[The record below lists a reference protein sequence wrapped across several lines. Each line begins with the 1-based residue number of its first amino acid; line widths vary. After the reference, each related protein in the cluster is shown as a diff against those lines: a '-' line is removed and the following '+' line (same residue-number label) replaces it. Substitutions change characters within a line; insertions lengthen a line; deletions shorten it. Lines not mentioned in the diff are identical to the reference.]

1 MNSSQTIKS
10 IKPQLTVDLTK
21 RLSSEESE
29 TLINDPIPPSIVNST
44 FNNTTITSIIKQYTD
59 SIKKFNITGSVLDLC
74 CLNDLENKLNMS
86 SYDWKLFSTL
96 IHHLKQIECNEMISS
111 IKQQPQQQQ
120 QQQHNQSYTLPCK
133 HHKLNE
139 IDQLSVLSDI
149 RKDQL
154 LMNTISDTS
163 LTVKSAPVIK
173 HYNDLNNNELKQNE
187 YKNNDNQMNHQ
198 DNITLSNNRSL
209 SMIGVNRLNGN
220 IHVPRYN
227 KSTIETSKQYL
238 HCNTTSEQVINN
250 ISIPCD
256 KHQSILLHNHNNEM
270 KSYQYHHDNQLYS
283 YRQAKHYKS
292 LEYNE
297 NDEFNSNS
305 VYLNKPNEM
314 LHHSV
319 ELPIIRSHEV
329 KKIIQPQSS
338 TMHHINTTNDYIGIT
353 RKDST
358 STSLAG
364 EIGDEVADMSQISN
378 DEEDNDNGSLLSDQ
392 KLQRKQIKQSSST
405 SKHID
410 TVLYHHEC
418 DCKYWYTHEHQPKH
432 HEHYQIEHIQHQSIK
447 LPNHKINSNIQN
459 DQFNSSLD
467 TLSTTTNSTCND
479 DSSNTSLTNDNAS
492 KHSQLD
498 VISINS
504 CDQLTSEYSSDN
516 TANSK

>member
-1 MNSSQTIKS
+1 
-10 IKPQLTVDLTK
+10 
-21 RLSSEESE
+21 
-29 TLINDPIPPSIVNST
+29 
-44 FNNTTITSIIKQYTD
+44 
-59 SIKKFNITGSVLDLC
+59 
-74 CLNDLENKLNMS
+74 
-86 SYDWKLFSTL
+86 
-96 IHHLKQIECNEMISS
+96 
-111 IKQQPQQQQ
+111 
-120 QQQHNQSYTLPCK
+120 
-133 HHKLNE
+133 
-139 IDQLSVLSDI
+139 
-149 RKDQL
+149 
-154 LMNTISDTS
+154 
-163 LTVKSAPVIK
+163 
-173 HYNDLNNNELKQNE
+173 
-187 YKNNDNQMNHQ
+187 
-198 DNITLSNNRSL
+198 
-209 SMIGVNRLNGN
+209 MIGVNRLNGN

-283 YRQAKHYKS
+283 YRKAKHYKS

-297 NDEFNSNS
+297 NDEYNDLIPEIVGTIKQEEMLNDDIDTSVNRCSHCKLPINTDQHHHCMQQYMPELYTSYKSVNSNS
-305 VYLNKPNEM
+305 VYLNKPNEL

-338 TMHHINTTNDYIGIT
+338 TTHHINTTNDYIGIT

-418 DCKYWYTHEHQPKH
+418 DCKYC
-432 HEHYQIEHIQHQSIK
+432 
-447 LPNHKINSNIQN
+447 
-459 DQFNSSLD
+459 LD

-479 DSSNTSLTNDNAS
+479 DSSNTSLTNDNVS

-516 TANSK
+516 TANS

>member
-1 MNSSQTIKS
+1 
-10 IKPQLTVDLTK
+10 
-21 RLSSEESE
+21 
-29 TLINDPIPPSIVNST
+29 
-44 FNNTTITSIIKQYTD
+44 
-59 SIKKFNITGSVLDLC
+59 
-74 CLNDLENKLNMS
+74 
-86 SYDWKLFSTL
+86 
-96 IHHLKQIECNEMISS
+96 
-111 IKQQPQQQQ
+111 
-120 QQQHNQSYTLPCK
+120 
-133 HHKLNE
+133 
-139 IDQLSVLSDI
+139 
-149 RKDQL
+149 
-154 LMNTISDTS
+154 
-163 LTVKSAPVIK
+163 
-173 HYNDLNNNELKQNE
+173 
-187 YKNNDNQMNHQ
+187 MNHQ

-283 YRQAKHYKS
+283 YRKSKHYKS

-297 NDEFNSNS
+297 NDECDCCRNYYPLHENITVYRSNTLPHTSQIYLQKQNQQQQTRDYPMSSPVSSNTTTVCNHHHHHHHQHHKLTTDNDLIPEIVGTIKQEEMLNDDIDTSVNRCSHCKLPINTDQHHHCMQQYMPELYTSYKSVNSNS
-305 VYLNKPNEM
+305 IYLNKPNEL

-338 TMHHINTTNDYIGIT
+338 TTHHINTTNDYIGIT